1 MSTHYWKEETRPM
14 IRHIVK
20 PLTMAVAV
28 VALVSSLAQ
37 ATPDEMQKTP
47 TPVAPPASMS
57 GTVTAVDTHG
67 TATVHTAD
75 GKNHKLKHHS
85 WQVGDKVECTMK
97 SGKTSCTKAS

>member
-1 MSTHYWKEETRPM
+1 M

-28 VALVSSLAQ
+28 VALISSLAQ
-37 ATPDEMQKTP
+37 AAPDEMQKTP

-85 WQVGDKVECTMK
+85 WQVGDKVECTTT

>member
-28 VALVSSLAQ
+28 VALVASLAQ
-37 ATPDEMQKTP
+37 AAPDEMQKTP

-67 TATVHTAD
+67 TATVRTAD

-85 WQVGDKVECTMK
+85 WQVGDKVECTTK
-97 SGKTSCTKAS
+97 SGKTSCIKAS

>member
-1 MSTHYWKEETRPM
+1 M

-20 PLTMAVAV
+20 PLTMAVTV

-37 ATPDEMQKTP
+37 AAPDEMQNPP
-47 TPVAPPASMS
+47 TPVAPPAAMS

-67 TATVHTAD
+67 TTTVRTAD

-85 WQVGDKVECTMK
+85 WQVGDKVECTTT

>member
-1 MSTHYWKEETRPM
+1 MVLKLAVSFPWYPLFQHASCSMSTHYWKEETRPM
-14 IRHIVK
+14 IRHMVK

-37 ATPDEMQKTP
+37 AAPDEMKKTS

-67 TATVHTAD
+67 TATRRTAE
-75 GKNHKLKHHS
+75 GKTHKLKHHI
-85 WQVGDKVECTMK
+85 
-97 SGKTSCTKAS
+97 